1 MSVESAHAVPNAA
14 RGEASVRVGGADLI
28 LRPSFA
34 ALCAAEKELGSLF
47 ELVERAVAAKLH
59 LHEIVA
65 LFWHCCVE
73 RPEELTRE
81 ALGEAMT
88 ATGLA
93 KLTPDLRVL
102 LGQILQGR

>member
-1 MSVESAHAVPNAA
+1 MTANAAPNSA
-14 RGEASVRVGGADLI
+14 RGEASVRIGGAALL

-34 ALCAAEKELGSLF
+34 ALCAAEAELGSLF
-47 ELVERAVAAKLH
+47 DLVERAVAGKLR
-59 LHEIVA
+59 LHELVA
-65 LFWHCCVE
+65 LFWHCLSE
-73 RPEELTRE
+73 RPEDLTRE
-81 ALGEAMT
+81 ALGEAMV